1 MNAEKMENAKKLDI
15 TKLDVTNLDDTNLD
29 DTNLDASE
37 IFCLFCSRVET
48 QYDFASNTIKPARLH
63 PDCVAIVCSRCTNTL
78 RNYDLEQL
86 MQLRAKYLKRGMDKS
101 VEYIERLMERM

>member
-15 TKLDVTNLDDTNLD
+15 TKSDVTNLDGI
-29 DTNLDASE
+29 NLDASE

-48 QYDFASNTIKPARLH
+48 QYDSASNTIKPARLH